1 MRINQL
7 DSKRCK
13 HTLHRDEQDLALTY
27 GIEARRHYGDR
38 AWAEVEPAL
47 AAGWP
52 RLRDRSAL
60 EWIDVMEHVQAAWEY
75 SVTPL
80 DP

>member
-1 MRINQL
+1 MRGSTL
-7 DSKRCK
+7 DRI
-13 HTLHRDEQDLALTY
+13 HFRQTLHRDEEDLALTY
-27 GIEARRHYGDR
+27 GIEARRHYGDC
-38 AWAEVEPAL
+38 AWIEVEPAL

-60 EWIDVMEHVQAAWEY
+60 EWTDVVEHVQAAWEC
-75 SVTPL
+75 SVPPL